1 MDDAHSLTLDEW
13 QRALVKSQGKAAELF
28 GRSEEEQGRL
38 GYFHTIREIC
48 QQPWTWLRTCD
59 RMLASGNSLK
69 QDLKGIHSLALTG
82 SGSSEYAAE
91 CVRFPLQN
99 ALGIPTESVSGGTLL
114 MYGGKALPPRRPGV
128 LVSVARSGD
137 SPESSGVVELLLNT
151 EPQIR
156 HIVVTCNEK
165 GRLANV
171 RHETRNVRV
180 ITLPSETLDKSL
192 VMTSSFTNL
201 LLAIRFLGML
211 EMASEYRALCEKL
224 NRIASELLRSKF
236 DALAKVAAADLR
248 RAVFLGSGSRF
259 AAARE
264 AALKMLELTAG
275 RVTTVCETYLGFRH
289 GPMSY
294 VHDDT
299 LIVCYLSS
307 DRTIRA
313 YELDLLRELDRKRL
327 GLLKVIVGENIPD
340 SAVRNGDEV
349 IECRGLSEI
358 GEDDDLAIH
367 VVVAQ
372 LLAFFRCLEEGLLPD
387 SPSEE
392 GIINRVV
399 EKFPLHAPS

>member
-1 MDDAHSLTLDEW
+1 MDGAHVLTQEEL
-13 QRALVKSQGKAAELF
+13 QRALAKDQGKAAELL
-28 GRSEEEQGRL
+28 GRPEEEQHRL

-48 QQPWTWLRTCD
+48 QQPWTWLRTCE
-59 RMLASGNSLK
+59 RMLAFRDALK
-69 QDLKGIHSLALTG
+69 EDLKGIHSLALTG

-99 ALGIPTESVSGGTLL
+99 ALGIPTESISGGTLL
-114 MYGGKALPPRRPGV
+114 MYGGKGLPPGRPGV
-128 LVSVARSGD
+128 LVSLARSGD
-137 SPESSGVVELLLNT
+137 SPESCGVVELLQGA

-156 HIVVTCNEK
+156 HLVVTCNEQ
-165 GRLANV
+165 GRLARAWN
-171 RHETRNVRV
+171 EKKNVRV
-180 ITLPSETLDKSL
+180 VTLPSETLDKSL

-201 LLAIRFLGML
+201 LLAVRFLGML
-211 EMASEYRALCEKL
+211 ERANEYRTLCEKL
-224 NRIASELLRSKF
+224 SQMASELIHSKF
-236 DALAKVAAADLR
+236 DALARVAAADFR

-259 AAARE
+259 GASRE

-275 RVTTVCETYLGFRH
+275 RVTTVCETFLGFRH

-294 VHDDT
+294 VQDDT
-299 LIVCYLSS
+299 LIVCLLSS

-340 SAVRNGDEV
+340 SAVRNGDAV
-349 IECRGLSEI
+349 IECRGLSEV
-358 GEDDDLAIH
+358 GEDDDLAMH

-392 GIINRVV
+392 GIISRVV

>member
-1 MDDAHSLTLDEW
+1 MDAAHLLTQDEW
-13 QRALVKSQGKAAELF
+13 QRALARDQGKAAALF
-28 GRSEEEQGRL
+28 GRSEEEQQRL

-48 QQPWTWLRTCD
+48 QQPWIWLKTCD
-59 RMLASGNSLK
+59 RMLASRDSLK
-69 QDLKGIHSLALTG
+69 EDLKGIHSLALTG

-91 CVRFPLQN
+91 CVRLPLQN
-99 ALGIPTESVSGGTLL
+99 ALGIPTESISGGALL
-114 MYGGKALPPRRPGV
+114 MYGAKALPPGRPGV

-137 SPESSGVVELLLNT
+137 SPESSGAVELLLGT
-151 EPQIR
+151 EPQLR
-156 HIVVTCNEK
+156 HVVVTCNEQGK
-165 GRLANV
+165 LA
-171 RHETRNVRV
+171 RTWHETRNVRI
-180 ITLPSETLDKSL
+180 ITLPSETDDKSL

-201 LLAIRFLGML
+201 LLAVRFLGML
-211 EMASEYRALCEKL
+211 ERANEYGTLCEKL
-224 NRIASELLRSKF
+224 SQIASELIRSKF
-236 DALAKVAAADLR
+236 DALARIAAADFR
-248 RAVFLGSGSRF
+248 RVVFLGSGSCL
-259 AAARE
+259 AASRE

-275 RVTTVCETYLGFRH
+275 RVTTVCETYLGLRH

-294 VHDDT
+294 IHDDT
-299 LIVCYLSS
+299 LIVCHLSS

-340 SAVRNGDEV
+340 SAVRNGDEI
-349 IECRGLSEI
+349 IECAGLNEL
-358 GEDDDLAIH
+358 GDDDGLAIH

-399 EKFPLHAPS
+399 EKFPFHAPS

>member
-1 MDDAHSLTLDEW
+1 MDSSHLLTQEQW
-13 QRALVKSQGKAAELF
+13 QRGLAESQGKAAELF
-28 GRSEEEQGRL
+28 GRSEEEQRRL

-48 QQPWTWLRTCD
+48 QQPWTWLQTRD
-59 RMLASGNSLK
+59 RMLASRDRLK
-69 QDLKGIHSLALTG
+69 EDLRGIHSLVLTG
-82 SGSSEYAAE
+82 SGSSEYAGE

-99 ALGIPTESVSGGTLL
+99 ELGIPTASISGGALL
-114 MYGGKALPPRRPGV
+114 MYGGKALPPGRPAV

-137 SPESSGVVELLLNT
+137 SPESSGIVELLLGA

-156 HIVVTCNEK
+156 HIVVTCNEQ
-165 GRLANV
+165 GRLA
-171 RHETRNVRV
+171 RAWPDTKNVRV

-201 LLAIRFLGML
+201 LLAVRFLGML
-211 EMASEYRALCEKL
+211 ERTNEYRTLCERL
-224 NRIASELLRSKF
+224 SEIASELLRSKL
-236 DALAKVAAADLR
+236 DVLARVAAADFR

-259 AAARE
+259 ADARE

-275 RVTTVCETYLGFRH
+275 RVTTVCETYLGLRH

-299 LIVCYLSS
+299 LIVCLLSS

-313 YELDLLRELDRKRL
+313 YELDLLRELDRKKL
-327 GLLKVIVGENIPD
+327 GLLKVIVGENIPE

-349 IECRGLSEI
+349 IECRGLSEL

-367 VVVAQ
+367 VVVTQ

-399 EKFPLHAPS
+399 EKFPLHVPS